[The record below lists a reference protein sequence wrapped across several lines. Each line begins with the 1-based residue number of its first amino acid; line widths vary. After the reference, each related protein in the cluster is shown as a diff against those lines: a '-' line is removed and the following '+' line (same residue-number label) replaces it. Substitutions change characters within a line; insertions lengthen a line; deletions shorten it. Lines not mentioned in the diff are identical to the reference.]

1 MMFEFLTGKKK
12 KVKRLLEEGRFTEL
26 QELNY
31 KITSYL
37 KDFLKENDYRLVK
50 NVVIF
55 SAMIKDNETVSELIS
70 LTHCED
76 QRLQRLSSIAL
87 AQIGTEKAVKSL
99 VDNLMS
105 DNPVFR
111 EYAEEAIINY
121 LNKDAIYYIS
131 RALISSDTYVKLVCL
146 KALASVGRDTY
157 LHENIINP
165 IIQLLKDKSS
175 KIRSEAAYTLGTIKY
190 EDAIDK
196 LISLLD
202 DPMPSVR
209 EAAIDAISRFNT
221 EKAFSAFLKGIKNSH
236 DYVKIVSAEKIE
248 GSENLLVLHS
258 ACLEIPGKKEGFLVL
273 GSSNT
278 GKSLT
283 AFSFLQNGFQFL
295 SDDMTVL
302 FPPTAYACP
311 FSSGCY
317 SYLSP
322 KDITG
327 RLNQFFLSLPLLG
340 LFVPNL
346 QVRRVFDLLLK
357 RYQVSPK
364 TTVRQIFI
372 LERGDKKGVEKLD
385 KEKSFRKII
394 TLNRLELSYFKDHF
408 LYAYSYFNPDFDL
421 NRLLRQEERLVKAL
435 VSFCSCFL
443 VRSNNPRDYFSL
455 IKQKLNDF

>member
-1 MMFEFLTGKKK
+1 MAKYKAYIVTPYVLKVETNITSINYFSLGAFLDEFFVTPAKIHVRFLVVESLKRPRGLNRKFDYFWGGFGERRLYYFHPLFPGLGSAQLKFQDMGEGKMEMVVTRNYLRWCRVKFENVWPPGLHLMNLTT
-12 KVKRLLEEGRFTEL
+12 VKLLE
-26 QELNY
+26 
-31 KITSYL
+31 
-37 KDFLKENDYRLVK
+37 
-50 NVVIF
+50 
-55 SAMIKDNETVSELIS
+55 
-70 LTHCED
+70 
-76 QRLQRLSSIAL
+76 
-87 AQIGTEKAVKSL
+87 
-99 VDNLMS
+99 
-105 DNPVFR
+105 
-111 EYAEEAIINY
+111 
-121 LNKDAIYYIS
+121 
-131 RALISSDTYVKLVCL
+131 
-146 KALASVGRDTY
+146 
-157 LHENIINP
+157 
-165 IIQLLKDKSS
+165 
-175 KIRSEAAYTLGTIKY
+175 
-190 EDAIDK
+190 
-196 LISLLD
+196 
-202 DPMPSVR
+202 
-209 EAAIDAISRFNT
+209 
-221 EKAFSAFLKGIKNSH
+221 
-236 DYVKIVSAEKIE
+236 
-248 GSENLLVLHS
+248 ENLLVLHS